1 MNLRASC
8 DRRAASD
15 SPGFGE
21 TARRSKWS
29 LNGNMKK
36 KKSVNI
42 HSVHRSYL
50 QVILCNFA
58 RMYNKIIPT
67 VKSEIIKQYLVKMT

>member
-8 DRRAASD
+8 DRRVASD

-21 TARRSKWS
+21 IARRSKWS
-29 LNGNMKK
+29 LNGKMK

-50 QVILCNFA
+50 LVVLCNFVC
-58 RMYNKIIPT
+58 MCNKIIPT
-67 VKSEIIKQYLVKMT
+67 VKNEIIKEKLVKST